1 MSTTHQI
8 IMKVGGSIS
17 CFGSGYIIQDVLRNQ
32 DKRSTSIYHRIMV
45 GLSTMDI
52 LLSFFAFFLGTWPL
66 PNDYSSFPW
75 AIGNMQSC
83 VAAAFIGAVG
93 YICSPMYNCS
103 LALFYLLQLK
113 YNWSDRKMKKAEKW
127 FHIVPCSFALLY
139 SISAL
144 CTDTFGPSPSGFC
157 G

>member
-66 PNDYSSFPW
+66 PKDASFLW
-75 AIGNMQSC
+75 AAGNMQSC
-83 VAAAFIGAVG
+83 EAVG
-93 YICSPMYNCS
+93 FIAGVGYVGSPMYNCS
-103 LALFYLLQLK
+103 LASFYLLQLK
-113 YNWSDRKMKKAEKW
+113 YNWPDHKMKKVEKW
-127 FHIVPCSFALLY
+127 FHIVPCSLALVY
-139 SISAL
+139 SITAL
-144 CTDTFGPSPSGFC
+144 CTNTFGPSPSGFC